1 MGEIYSLHTFIFPF
15 LWSGKADHKENLDS
29 FISYFENN
37 PYWTDTNWTDSSF
50 ISEAEEENWLTL
62 YKEYQYFHP
71 YVRKA
76 IYGYEGGVVRN
87 FRLEPAWE
95 KKDAFYVIKKKE
107 KEYKL
112 HIKSIQL
119 KIYNTEVAL
128 FIMQCENDT
137 YKSLEDVKNIN
148 DYGRRIYAP
157 FIAKNNMITADILE
171 VRLPGF
177 KDSITENFEDLY
189 KKYEEEKKANILLVK
204 PIGMIRNLL
213 GFGDNKIFVGTP
225 QKTDDQFY
233 IYPAMDDRMFVMCA
247 VSDKKAANKMK
258 YAVTYP
264 TVMMESSTPIQDESG
279 QLSHLYE
286 LFLTQ
291 YFQMLCLCLAQRASL
306 IRFNRAA
313 EECSVK
319 LERNRFKR
327 KTIAELL
334 DIQER
339 FVRFQSQLCFEEVTS
354 QERGIEIFGM
364 MKSAL
369 SIDKELEATKDLIGN
384 LYGMTNTALGYRAS
398 IIGAA
403 AAPALILAALVIGVM
418 L

>member
-1 MGEIYSLHTFIFPF
+1 MKEIYSIHTFIFPF
-15 LWSGKADHKENLDS
+15 LWNGKDDHKENLTS
-29 FISYFENN
+29 FLSYFEDSK
-37 PYWTDTNWTDSSF
+37 YWTDINWTDSNSF
-50 ISEAEEENWLTL
+50 SKAEGKDSLTL
-62 YKEYQYFHP
+62 YKEHQYFHP
-71 YVRKA
+71 YVRKS
-76 IYGYEGGVVRN
+76 IYGYEGGAVRS
-87 FRLEPAWE
+87 FRLESAWKE
-95 KKDAFYVIKKKE
+95 PDAFYVIRKAE

-112 HIKSIQL
+112 HIRSVQL
-119 KIYNTEVAL
+119 KIYNTEAAL
-128 FIMQCENDT
+128 FIIQCENDA
-137 YKSLEDVKNIN
+137 YRSQEDVKNIN
-148 DYGRRIYAP
+148 DYGSQMYAP
-157 FIAKNNMITADILE
+157 FVAEDDTRTADSLE
-171 VRLPGF
+171 LRLPGIG
-177 KDSITENFEDLY
+177 SIKEERNADLSS
-189 KKYEEEKKANILLVK
+189 VK
-204 PIGMIRNLL
+204 PGSMIQELL
-213 GFGDNKIFVGTP
+213 SYGDGFRLQARVGAL
-225 QKTDDQFY
+225 Q

-258 YAVTYP
+258 YAVTYSA
-264 TVMMESSTPIQDESG
+264 VMMESSVPIQDESG

-364 MKSAL
+364 MKSAF
-369 SIDKELEATKDLIGN
+369 SIDKELAVAKDLIGN

-398 IIGAA
+398 VIGAA